1 MELEASPDPASE
13 GTQPHFCHRLL
24 APVSPEHALN
34 LPNMG
39 GRVSIPHSALRNVG
53 GCSSPSDSPTPN
65 CAPNVRG
72 DTCSNSSE
80 ASQLLGL
87 FPGPSAH

>member
-1 MELEASPDPASE
+1 MELEASPDLASE

-39 GRVSIPHSALRNVG
+39 GGVNYTLCFKECWWVFFSL
-53 GCSSPSDSPTPN
+53 
-65 CAPNVRG
+65 
-72 DTCSNSSE
+72 
-80 ASQLLGL
+80 
-87 FPGPSAH
+87 